1 MSDISVSE
9 RRLSAALDRIDRI
22 LEAGGG
28 RRSAEGGPAPD
39 ELTAVQE
46 RLDAANDQIAALARA
61 NDALTNANR
70 ALIDGEDVGEDGV
83 RRALEAEISALRA
96 ARGAEITQLGELMA
110 ELERYL
116 GNAGSAAPVTPEVI
130 GDAGGLPE
138 ADDDAGA
145 GTGDAQEEGR

>member
-9 RRLSAALDRIDRI
+9 RRLSAALDRIDRM

-28 RRSAEGGPAPD
+28 HRATPTGPVPEGLA
-39 ELTAVQE
+39 TMQE

-61 NDALTNANR
+61 NEALTSANR
-70 ALIDGEDVGEDGV
+70 ALMGEGDADGDGV

-110 ELERYL
+110 ELERHL
-116 GNAGSAAPVTPEVI
+116 GQAGSTAAVTPEVI

-138 ADDDAGA
+138 SDSDAGY
-145 GTGDAQEEGR
+145 DAQEEDR